1 MTKTTTDQPAAA
13 VEIPLSGEQ
22 TAGVVQAV
30 KPKRT
35 PTFRERCYEISF
47 PMLKSM
53 VGEERAKEASGR
65 VAAALA
71 ASRAAARDPKDFD
84 LCTVE
89 SIGRV
94 VAISALTGIY
104 PGTGATALAYAIPR
118 RPRQGEDPQLTYQLS
133 HRGLNALAN
142 RAGAHMVA
150 IPISDKDQIEVTE
163 TGDVVIKWMDL
174 DNPPTTEAELRGVV
188 VLVKR
193 LDTGTLIYAGWVP
206 KKLIHE
212 RRDVSDSYKYAES
225 PKGEWSKVS
234 SPWHAWYAPQAM
246 KTAMHYAIA
255 RGWCVIDDTDAQRA
269 LSADV
274 ESDIIDAESRPL
286 NRVTLGRNEL
296 PAIEGPTE

>member
-1 MTKTTTDQPAAA
+1 
-13 VEIPLSGEQ
+13 
-22 TAGVVQAV
+22 
-30 KPKRT
+30 
-35 PTFRERCYEISF
+35 
-47 PMLKSM
+47 
-53 VGEERAKEASGR
+53 
-65 VAAALA
+65 
-71 ASRAAARDPKDFD
+71 
-84 LCTVE
+84 
-89 SIGRV
+89 
-94 VAISALTGIY
+94 
-104 PGTGATALAYAIPR
+104 
-118 RPRQGEDPQLTYQLS
+118 
-133 HRGLNALAN
+133 
-142 RAGAHMVA
+142 MVA
-150 IPISDKDQIEVTE
+150 VPISDKDQIEVTE

-193 LDTGTLIYAGWVP
+193 LDTGTLVYAGWVP

-225 PKGEWSKVS
+225 PKGDWSKGS
-234 SPWHAWYAPQAM
+234 SPWHAWYTPQAM

-274 ESDIIDAESRPL
+274 ESDITDVESRPL